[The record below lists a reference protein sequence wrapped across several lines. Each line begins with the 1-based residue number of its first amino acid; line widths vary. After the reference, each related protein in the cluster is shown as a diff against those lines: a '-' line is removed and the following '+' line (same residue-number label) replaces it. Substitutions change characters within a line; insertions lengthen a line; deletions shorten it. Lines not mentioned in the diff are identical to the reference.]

1 VWFPVLNSFGK
12 YPLATSLRDLQ
23 NEVRAYAAGANE
35 DTRPKTKIRLAV
47 TGNYSTQFLAAALPM
62 ALAACGVDA
71 AIYES
76 GYNQW
81 QLDLRDPGS
90 RLYSSQPTHILV
102 LLTSIEL
109 AFSSGRT
116 AEEAVEAIS
125 ASIEA
130 ALGACSARI
139 LLTLPEPL
147 IDEAS
152 DQTGAYRWR
161 QDLNRMLRE
170 RLASDRISLIDMDG
184 LVRQVG
190 ADRWFD
196 DRFYDLA
203 KLPFHPDCTPLV
215 LRRLSHAVSGVV
227 RAGCKLVIVDL
238 DDTLWGGRVGDDGWE
253 GIDIDPAGTGRH
265 FLRLQSFL
273 KAAQANGVLLAIASK
288 NNESSVDEVFEKRKE
303 MMISRDDF
311 VTAEIHWEQKSAS
324 VSRILERLNLSTA
337 GIVFLDDNP
346 AEREEVGRVFPEL
359 IIPDLPEDPAERVPY
374 LISTG
379 LFDRRV
385 VTSESTARHQMY
397 LENEK
402 REEALRRAGGIDDF
416 LKDLEMVMDV
426 LPPERA
432 RDRVLEL
439 IQKTNQFNLTT
450 ARFGWSD
457 LAEIMSRGFVVC
469 YRLKDK
475 FGDNGII
482 SVAAVDREGDDAR
495 IALWLMSC
503 RVLGRK
509 VEEAILADVAA
520 RARAN
525 GAQRLVGE
533 YWPTNKNGIVSDLYP
548 RLGFAEV
555 TRDSQRVS
563 YAIDVDDKR
572 IENVKFIAV
581 SDTTSGT

>member
-1 VWFPVLNSFGK
+1 MNSFGK
-12 YPLATSLRDLQ
+12 IPQATSLRDLQ
-23 NEVRAYAAGANE
+23 NEVRAYVAGVKE

-47 TGNYSTQFLAAALPM
+47 TGNYSTQFLATALPM
-62 ALAACGVDA
+62 ALAASGIEA

-90 RLYSSQPTHILV
+90 RLYSFQPTHVLV

-116 AEEAVEAIS
+116 VEEAVEAIV

-130 ALGACSARI
+130 ALVASSARI

-147 IDEAS
+147 IDEVS
-152 DQTGAYRWR
+152 DQTGAYKWR
-161 QDLNRMLRE
+161 RDLNQTLRE
-170 RLASDRISLIDMDG
+170 RLTSERISLIDMDG

-227 RAGCKLVIVDL
+227 GGGCKLVIVDL

-253 GIDIDPAGTGRH
+253 GIDVDPAGSGRH
-265 FLRLQSFL
+265 FLRLQSLL
-273 KAAQANGVLLAIASK
+273 KSAQTNGVLLAIASK
-288 NNESSVDEVFEKRKE
+288 NNELSVDEVFKNRKE

-311 VTAEIHWEQKSAS
+311 VAAEIHWAQKSAS
-324 VSRILERLNLSTA
+324 VGRILERLNLSTA

-346 AEREEVGRVFPEL
+346 AEREEVGRIFPEL

-385 VTSESTARHQMY
+385 VTSELTARHQMY
-397 LENEK
+397 RENEK
-402 REEALRRAGGIDDF
+402 REMALRRAGGIDDF
-416 LKDLEMVMDV
+416 LKDLEMVMEV
-426 LPPERA
+426 LAPEHA

-457 LAEIMSRGFVVC
+457 LADIMRRGFVVC

-482 SVAAVDREGDDAR
+482 SVAAVDRDGDDAK
-495 IALWLMSC
+495 ISLWLMSC

-509 VEEAILADVAA
+509 VEDAILADVAA

-525 GAQRLVGE
+525 GARRLVGE
-533 YWPTNKNGIVSDLYP
+533 YRPTNKNSIVSDLYP
-548 RLGFAEV
+548 RLGFAEIA
-555 TRDSQRVS
+555 RDDQSVR
-563 YAIDVDDKR
+563 YAIDVGDER
-572 IENVKFIAV
+572 ITNVKFIAI
-581 SDTTSGT
+581 SDKASAI